1 MTTRRIVG
9 QILSLMFLGTVGLTA
24 NRSLFSAAA
33 APVPA
38 ESITSQTIVAKRTTD
53 KIKDL
58 VTTLVVKDD
67 ETNRDELKKIGG
79 AFATTYSVKRMSV
92 SYKFPNKARFEGKA
106 AGISALLV
114 YNADSKM
121 FKIPIPFV
129 GKKIQNVKGQP
140 GQKQSLLDL
149 GIFAKDWLTTDWEPH
164 FLGNQNGLDQY
175 KLTQRD
181 TFNHSYEMVSV
192 NPKTFIIEQR
202 KSYNGDKILQKELRF
217 RNPVQVS
224 PGIWIPTRIE
234 VLNQYGKIGAVQT
247 LQGTRVNGGVSDD
260 LFQIS

>member
-1 MTTRRIVG
+1 MLLGAAGFTTG
-9 QILSLMFLGTVGLTA
+9 
-24 NRSLFSAAA
+24 RSLPSVAA
-33 APVPA
+33 APVTAAPV
-38 ESITSQTIVAKRTTD
+38 TSQTIVATRSTD

-67 ETNRDELKKIGG
+67 ETNREELKKIGG
-79 AFATTYSVKRMSV
+79 AFATTYSIKRMNV
-92 SYKFPNKARFEGKA
+92 SYRFPNKARFEGKA
-106 AGISALLV
+106 AGITALLV

-121 FKIPIPFV
+121 FKVPIPFV

-140 GQKQSLLDL
+140 GQKQSLVDL

-164 FLGNQNGLDQY
+164 FLGRQNGLDQY

-181 TFNHSYEMVSV
+181 TFNRSHEIISV

-202 KSYNGDKILQKELRF
+202 KSYNGDNVFKKEIRF
-217 RNPVQVS
+217 RNAVQVK
-224 PGIWIPTRIE
+224 PGIWVPTRIE
-234 VLNQYGKIGAVQT
+234 LWNQYGKMAAVQT
-247 LQGTRVNGGVSDD
+247 LQDTRVNAGVSDD